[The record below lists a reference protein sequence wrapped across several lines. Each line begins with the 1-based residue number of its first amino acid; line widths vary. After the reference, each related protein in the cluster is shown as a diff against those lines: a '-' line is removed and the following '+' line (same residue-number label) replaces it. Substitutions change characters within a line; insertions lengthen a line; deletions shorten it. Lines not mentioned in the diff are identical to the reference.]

1 MTDYDAII
9 IGGGPAGSTAAT
21 LLAEKGHRVLI
32 LEKETFPRYHVG
44 ESLMPF
50 CWFTLNRLGVIARMN
65 EIGFV
70 RKSSVQFATTDGR
83 ISAPFYF
90 FQHFDHPAATTWQ
103 VERKD
108 FDLMLLDNARS
119 KGVEVRENTTVLEFL
134 KDGDQGQ
141 EGDGRPARHA
151 EKAAN
156 PRITGVRART
166 GDGEPFEVRAPV
178 TLDCTG
184 RDALYQRKHGTRKR
198 DPKLNKVSI
207 WTLYQDAKRDT
218 GLDEGA
224 TTIAY
229 LPGGGWFW
237 NIPLRNGVVSSGI
250 VAERDYLFRPGE
262 TRDPAEIYTREIE
275 NNAWIKDHLSQGRQ
289 FGEYWVTGEYSYR
302 AEHCAT
308 DGLLLVGDAFAFLD
322 PVFSSGVFLALK
334 SAEMAAD
341 AVDAALEKGDTSAAA
356 FATYGEE
363 LCGHIETMRRIVYA
377 FYDPEFS
384 FAKLIRQY
392 PDLRGRLTDVLIG
405 NVDGKDYSEL
415 MRAISELA
423 ELPEPLEY
431 GRVPAAV

>member
-1 MTDYDAII
+1 MPDYDAII

-21 LLAEKGHRVLI
+21 LLAGKGHRVLI

-50 CWFTLNRLGVIARMN
+50 CWFTLNRLGVIDRMN

-83 ISAPFYF
+83 ISSPFYF

-119 KGVEVRENTTVLEFL
+119 KGVEVRENTTVLDFL
-134 KDGDQGQ
+134 KDGD
-141 EGDGRPARHA
+141 RV
-151 EKAAN
+151 
-156 PRITGVRART
+156 TGIRART
-166 GDGEPFEVRAPV
+166 GDGDPFEVHAPV

-184 RDALYQRKHGTRKR
+184 RDALYQRKHGSRKR
-198 DPKLNKVSI
+198 DPMLNKVSI
-207 WTLYQDAKRDT
+207 WTLYQDAKRDP

-229 LPGGGWFW
+229 LPEGGWFW

-250 VAERDYLFRPGE
+250 VAERDYLYRAGE
-262 TRDPAEIYTREIE
+262 TRDPAEIYAREIE

-308 DGLLLVGDAFAFLD
+308 DGLLMVGDAFAFLD
-322 PVFSSGVFLALK
+322 PVFSSGVFLAFK

-341 AVDAALEKGDTSAAA
+341 AVDAALQKGDTSAAA

-384 FAKLIRQY
+384 FAKLIRKH

-405 NVDGKDYSEL
+405 NVDGKDYSDL

-423 ELPEPLEY
+423 DLPEPLAY